1 MNLDTFSRPLDIKDI
16 VFGSDNY
23 GHDQV
28 QIDYVDPGTKYPRN
42 CRAWFK
48 GERNIKIAHDLKV
61 GDKFCVERVEYEKK
75 NDEGK
80 YVRVVL
86 MSIYPYSGSGSS
98 TV

>member
-42 CRAWFK
+42 CRACFQV
-48 GERNIKIAHDLKV
+48 KV
-61 GDKFCVERVEYEKK
+61 R
-75 NDEGK
+75 
-80 YVRVVL
+80 
-86 MSIYPYSGSGSS
+86 
-98 TV
+98 

>member
-16 VFGSDNY
+16 VFGTDNY

-28 QIDYVDPGTKYPRN
+28 QIDYVDPCTKYPRK

-48 GERNIKIAHDLKV
+48 GERNIRIAHDLKV
-61 GDKFCVERVEYEKK
+61 GDKFCVERVEYEKR
-75 NDEGK
+75 NDEDK

-86 MSIYPYSGSGSS
+86 MSIYRYSGSGSS